1 MTKNVWFITGAST
14 GLGKALVQFL
24 LTQKCKVVA
33 TARNPE
39 DIRKYTQQY
48 TNHDDLM
55 ILPVDVTDKQQI
67 ATAIETVVKT
77 WRQIN
82 VLVNNAG
89 YAYFSSVEFADDNKA
104 KDMFDV
110 NFWGVKNMLDAVL
123 PIMRKQKSG
132 HIMNVSSLGG
142 LRAFAGFGYY
152 HATKFAL
159 EGLTE
164 SLSQEVAPLGIDVTL
179 LEPGDFK
186 TDFADR
192 SAVVNASI
200 NSVYDATAGNNIKG
214 LQQLSG
220 HQPGNPAVFAEV
232 VFETHQL
239 DKKPLR
245 LLLGSDAYERATEKY
260 KEVLSNFE
268 QNRDLTISTDFIE
281 HIQ

>member
-1 MTKNVWFITGAST
+1 MTKDVWFITGAST
-14 GLGKALVQFL
+14 GIGKALVQFL

-39 DIRKYTQQY
+39 DIIKYTQQY
-48 TNHDDLM
+48 ANHDDLM

-67 ATAIETVVKT
+67 ATAIETVITT
-77 WRQIN
+77 WHQID

-89 YAYFSSVEFADDNKA
+89 YAYFSSVEFADDNKV

-110 NFWGVKNMLDAVL
+110 NFWGVKNMLDSVL

-192 SAVVNASI
+192 SAVVNTSI
-200 NSVYDATAGNNIKG
+200 NSAYEVTAGNNIRG

-220 HQPGNPAVFAEV
+220 HQPGDPTLFAKV

-239 DKKPLR
+239 NKKPLR

-260 KEVLSNFE
+260 KDLLNKFE
-268 QNRDLTISTDFIE
+268 RNREITLTTDF
-281 HIQ
+281 QKGGK